1 MEEKN
6 KKKKWYLNLF
16 NGHVFAVAFLL
27 EIFEEVLEEL
37 FATGVSM
44 LIGKAISVLFVVTI
58 TQVTKLSIKRFI
70 KIFTYK
76 EGHDKMKLFKKI
88 GESLKNVWTF
98 VWNNKFSEIGVAM
111 ACSFGY
117 MGYVAFTKF
126 VLANMFFGIVVGL
139 VVAVLSILVINKA
152 SWETLTQ
159 IKTRLSDKL
168 LTKEEK
174 AKAREFEKK
183 VEETARKLQREQFAQ
198 LEERAKQIVIQEQ
211 RQNVG
216 TQK

>member
-6 KKKKWYLNLF
+6 KKKWYLNLF

-27 EIFEEVLEEL
+27 EMFEEVLEEL

-76 EGHDKMKLFKKI
+76 EGHDKMKLFKKL
-88 GESLKNVWTF
+88 GESLKNIWTF
-98 VWNNKFSEIGVAM
+98 AWGNKYSELGVAM

-117 MGYVAFTKF
+117 IGYIAFTKF
-126 VLANMFFGIVVGL
+126 VIANLFFGVVVGIVVTI
-139 VVAVLSILVINKA
+139 LSILVINKA

-159 IKTRLSDKL
+159 IKERLSNSL

-174 AKAREFEKK
+174 AKQKEFDRK
-183 VEETARKLQREQFAQ
+183 VEETARKLQKEQLAQ
-198 LEERAKQIVIQEQ
+198 IEERAKQIVIQEQ
-211 RQNVG
+211 RQNGV

>member
-6 KKKKWYLNLF
+6 KKKWYLNIF

-27 EIFEEVLEEL
+27 EMFEEVLEEL

-88 GESLKNVWTF
+88 GDSLKNIWTF
-98 VWNNKFSEIGVAM
+98 VWNNKYSEIGVAM
-111 ACSFGY
+111 ACTFGY
-117 MGYVAFTKF
+117 IGYVAFTKF
-126 VLANMFFGIVVGL
+126 VVAKIFFGVVVGL
-139 VVAVLSILVINKA
+139 VVAILSILVINKA

-159 IKTRLSDKL
+159 IKTRLADKL

-174 AKAREFEKK
+174 AKARKFAKQVEK
-183 VEETARKLQREQFAQ
+183 TTRKLQREQFAQ

-211 RQNVG
+211 RQNG

>member
-6 KKKKWYLNLF
+6 KKKWYSNLF
-16 NGHVFAVAFLL
+16 NGHVFAVALLL
-27 EIFEEVLEEL
+27 EIFEEILEEL
-37 FATGVSM
+37 FATGVSI
-44 LIGKAISVLFVVTI
+44 LIGKAISVLFVVAI
-58 TQVTKLSIKRFI
+58 TQSTKMLIKRFI

-76 EGHDKMKLFKKI
+76 EGNDKMKLFKKL
-88 GESLKNVWTF
+88 GESLKNIWTF

-139 VVAVLSILVINKA
+139 VISVLSVLVINKA

-168 LTKEEK
+168 LTKKEK
-174 AKAREFEKK
+174 SKVREFEKK
-183 VEETARKLQREQFAQ
+183 VEETTRKLQREQFAQ
-198 LEERAKQIVIQEQ
+198 LEEKAKQIVIQEQ
-211 RQNVG
+211 RQNIN